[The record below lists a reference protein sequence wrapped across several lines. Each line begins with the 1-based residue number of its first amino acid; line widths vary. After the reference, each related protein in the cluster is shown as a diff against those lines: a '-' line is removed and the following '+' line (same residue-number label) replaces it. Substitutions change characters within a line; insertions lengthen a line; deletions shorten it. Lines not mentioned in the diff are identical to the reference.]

1 MTALEHFKTLYLI
14 DDDLMLLF
22 SQIIETKEFQKGDII
37 FEPDS
42 YLKYIYFVESGLTR
56 IFYYKNGKD
65 ITHYFFGPNT
75 FSTGIESVFYQK
87 PSLFG
92 FQALTTCK
100 ISFIPFQHILELAK
114 THIVVNQIIQKVLL
128 DSVISFSNRFYN
140 MQFQTAMERYQ
151 FLLTENSE
159 LLKNASLGHIASYLG
174 MSQQTLSVIRGQLD

>member
-22 SQIIETKEFQKGDII
+22 SQIIETKEFYKGDII

-92 FQALTTCK
+92 SQALTTCK

-159 LLKNASLGHIASYLG
+159 LFKNASLGHIASYLG